1 MKRAAEYTFEK
12 AQNRGNHL
20 VFKCGK
26 IWEVVGGKWRL
37 EVGGPVFCLGKVRQ
51 THEAVAVESP
61 CAETEPVVVF
71 RTSLLLTPT
80 HCLLCRPSVLG

>member
-26 IWEVVGGKWRL
+26 IWEAVGGKWRL
-37 EVGGPVFCLGKVRQ
+37 EVGGTVFCLGKVRQ

-61 CAETEPVVVF
+61 CAEAEPVVVF